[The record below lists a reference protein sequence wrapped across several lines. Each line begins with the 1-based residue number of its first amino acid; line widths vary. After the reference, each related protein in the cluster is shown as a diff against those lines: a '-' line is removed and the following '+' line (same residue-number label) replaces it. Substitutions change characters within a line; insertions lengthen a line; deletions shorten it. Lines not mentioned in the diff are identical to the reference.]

1 MLTSIHNLRHI
12 EHFLNSRRDNST
24 ILDYRI
30 TLRLN
35 LDIDISLLS
44 KNSDNTILSELK
56 NQINTQKLHAELVN
70 QSDLQTDEF
79 YDYLFSQNKNPNLI
93 NLVNRRRDDYLT
105 HYEI

>member
-12 EHFLNSRRDNST
+12 EQFLNSRRDNST

-44 KNSDNTILSELK
+44 KDSDNTILSELK

-79 YDYLFSQNKNPNLI
+79 YDYLFSQNKNPNII